1 MNLDQIKQQI
11 QGSAILGAL
20 LSDGSIQ
27 IVYKQPTADDA
38 LLFRTWT
45 IEVLIVDE
53 DYTDQARQALDGL
66 GWELVQLGDRITC
79 SKDVP
84 ITAAEREQIAAT
96 AAAEQQARAEAK
108 AAAREQATRSTLE
121 GLQEQLDELKGD
133 VEVMGLITP
142 KSGARGPQG
151 PAGQPGR
158 DGRDGLVG
166 DVNLNDLADVN
177 APDPAK
183 GLVLT
188 WTGTAWEPRATQTIA
203 SISGGGGGGGG
214 NGGGSGGGGDGGGGG
229 GGEGL
234 RHWTETSQGHLL
246 PNDSG
251 QNLGSLSQ
259 PVGELY
265 ITGSTVFLDGLP
277 LSLNANSRL
286 AFDGNQLGYG
296 DGEVEEAPLDG
307 GYYVRHMGAWVE
319 TEPPRNFDPNAPI
332 DGGDMTNGVA
342 LNGPDAYDGGDFE
355 AGQYTGTG
363 DSVVSGGDFSGNT
376 LMKMKLELD
385 EKDRRIEALQQQ
397 MDDVLARLSA
407 LET

>member
-53 DYTDQARQALDGL
+53 DYTDQARQALDAL
-66 GWELVQLGDRITC
+66 GWELVQRGDRITC
-79 SKDVP
+79 TKDVP
-84 ITAAEREQIAAT
+84 ITAAEREQIAAS
-96 AAAEQQARAEAK
+96 AAAEQQARTEAR

-151 PAGQPGR
+151 PEGRPGR
-158 DGRDGLVG
+158 DGRDFQAG
-166 DVNLNDLADVN
+166 DISLDDLADVS
-177 APDPAK
+177 APNPAK

-203 SISGGGGGGGG
+203 SIGGGGGGGG
-214 NGGGSGGGGDGGGGG
+214 NGGGGDGGGGG
-229 GGEGL
+229 GEGGKGL
-234 RHWTETSQGHLL
+234 EHWTETEEGHLL
-246 PNDSG
+246 PNAPD
-251 QNLGSLSQ
+251 QNLGSLEQ

-265 ITGSTVFLDGLP
+265 ITGQTVYVDGLP
-277 LSLNANSRL
+277 LSLNASSRL
-286 AFDGNQLGYG
+286 QFDGNQLGYG
-296 DGEVEEAPLDG
+296 DGEVEEAPKDG
-307 GYYVRHMGAWVE
+307 GYYVR
-319 TEPPRNFDPNAPI
+319 RNGQWIEIDPFAGGDGFDPDAPI
-332 DGGDMTNGVA
+332 DGGNLDDGAA
-342 LNGPDAYDGGDFE
+342 LNGPEAYDGGNFDTGASF
-355 AGQYTGTG
+355 GTG
-363 DSVVSGGDFSGNT
+363 KHPIDGGDFD
-376 LMKMKLELD
+376 LEVVVEPTVQELKAQLD
-385 EKDRRIEALQQQ
+385 Q
-397 MDDVLARLSA
+397 VLARLAA
-407 LET
+407 LEA